1 MTHAGAVEEPIQ
13 VSHSDQQMLFTSVS
27 PWGDSG
33 QQMTGAEAVREA
45 RTGCVPCMPRQPLS
59 WIVSSGHRSVC
70 GLGEALSPGT
80 SSCLEQMPPSAG
92 PGRSC

>member
-33 QQMTGAEAVREA
+33 QQMTGAEASEGGQDRLRPMHA
-45 RTGCVPCMPRQPLS
+45 
-59 WIVSSGHRSVC
+59 
-70 GLGEALSPGT
+70 T
-80 SSCLEQMPPSAG
+80 SAS
-92 PGRSC
+92 